1 MHQILKKQ
9 KLAEN
14 IYLLQIKSPMIA
26 KNAGPGQFVMVQ
38 VDKKGERIP
47 LSIADFDK
55 NSITVIFSVV
65 GKTTKDLAKMKKGN
79 SILHFAGPL
88 GNQTEV
94 LEFGTVCLV
103 GGGFGLAPLYPIAKA
118 MKKAKNDVII
128 IAGARNKKL
137 LFWEDMLK
145 KVSNELIITTDD
157 GSKGMKGF
165 ATNALEQVMKKKR
178 LNLVLTIGPP
188 LMMKAIAKMTSQRV
202 RTIASLNSIMLDGTG
217 MCGSCRVN
225 VANEVKFACVDGPE
239 FNAHAIDWDA
249 VINRNKRYEEE
260 EKLESK
266 IPNSRN
272 EVSRKHICKCK

>member
-9 KLAEN
+9 KLAED
-14 IYLLQIKSPMIA
+14 IYLLQIKAPLVA
-26 KNAGPGQFVMVQ
+26 KNANPGQFVMLQ
-38 VDKKGERIP
+38 LDDKGERIP

-65 GKTTKDLAKMKKGN
+65 GKTTKELAKLKKGN
-79 SILHFAGPL
+79 SILHFTGPL

-103 GGGFGLAPLYPIAKA
+103 GGGFGLAPLYPIARA
-118 MKKAKNDVII
+118 MKKAKNEVII
-128 IAGARNKKL
+128 IVGARNKKL

-145 KVSNELIITTDD
+145 KISDELIIVTDD

-165 ATNALEQVMKKKR
+165 TTKALEQLMKKKR

-188 LMMKAIAKMTSQRV
+188 LMMKAVAKMTAQRV
-202 RTIASLNSIMLDGTG
+202 RTVASLNSIMLDGTG

-239 FNAHAIDWDA
+239 FNAHAIDWE
-249 VINRNKRYEEE
+249 VMINRNKRYENEE
-260 EKLESK
+260 
-266 IPNSRN
+266 NH
-272 EVSRKHICKCK
+272 VCKCKK